1 MKVHPLLQLVPH
13 ENLPQLPLQSPE
25 QLELHELLHSFL
37 HRNPEQLPLHW
48 PTQVLAHIWEQP
60 SPAQTFTQL
69 FLQSA
74 LQPPLHVFSQKPLH
88 PLPHDLPHD
97 LLQLLPQLPE
107 HPVSHEPEQSPE
119 QLPEQLPPQFIGVD
133 GVSDKPNAFWAFEIL
148 GIPENT
154 NAPSIGRT
162 IPAAFLKKR
171 LRDNSSS
178 SCLLESFSLL

>member
-1 MKVHPLLQLVPH
+1 M
-13 ENLPQLPLQSPE
+13 
-25 QLELHELLHSFL
+25 
-37 HRNPEQLPLHW
+37 
-48 PTQVLAHIWEQP
+48 
-60 SPAQTFTQL
+60 

-74 LQPPLHVFSQKPLH
+74 LQPPLHVFSQKPVH

-133 GVSDKPNAFWAFEIL
+133 GVSDNPNAFFAFEIS

-154 NAPSIGRT
+154 NAPSIGST

-171 LRDNSSS
+171 LRVINSSFLSLFVASLSMIVRLANQSQEVSGLLFKSVGLLPLS
-178 SCLLESFSLL
+178 S